1 MESAS
6 QKWHA
11 GLHIYQ
17 ELCSVLSDLPKQ
29 HPALNIS
36 HEQNRPSLR
45 LVGYARVSTVGQTL
59 EAQLDQLEAAGCEV
73 IYQEKASGA
82 QDDRKQLVKMLKNL
96 RDGDLVVVTRTDRL
110 ARSIFQMFRIVSQIV
125 DAGANFRDL
134 AKPLADTSTSSGRMY
149 LAILGG
155 LAEIERE
162 LIASRTAEGRARS
175 TKRMGR
181 PFKLTSAQR
190 TEALERKASG
200 EPLID
205 IARSYKVS
213 HMTIQRLRPL
223 V

>member
-1 MESAS
+1 MNKTA
-6 QKWHA
+6 
-11 GLHIYQ
+11 
-17 ELCSVLSDLPKQ
+17 P
-29 HPALNIS
+29 P
-36 HEQNRPSLR
+36 LR

-59 EAQLDQLEAAGCEV
+59 EAQLEQLEAAGCEV

-82 QDDRKQLVKMLKNL
+82 RDDRKQLVKMLKNL
-96 RDGDLVVVTRTDRL
+96 REGDLVVVTRTDRL

-134 AKPLADTSTSSGRMY
+134 AQPLADTSTSSGRMY

-181 PFKLTSAQR
+181 PFKLTPAQQA
-190 TEALERKASG
+190 EALERKASG
-200 EPLID
+200 EPLTD
-205 IARSYKVS
+205 IARSYNVS
-213 HMTIQRLRPL
+213 HMTIQRLRPP

>member
-1 MESAS
+1 
-6 QKWHA
+6 
-11 GLHIYQ
+11 
-17 ELCSVLSDLPKQ
+17 
-29 HPALNIS
+29 
-36 HEQNRPSLR
+36 
-45 LVGYARVSTVGQTL
+45 
-59 EAQLDQLEAAGCEV
+59 
-73 IYQEKASGA
+73 
-82 QDDRKQLVKMLKNL
+82 MLKNL

-134 AKPLADTSTSSGRMY
+134 AQPLADTSTSSGRMY

-181 PFKLTSAQR
+181 PFKLTPAQQA
-190 TEALERKASG
+190 EALERKASG
-200 EPLID
+200 EPLTD
-205 IARSYKVS
+205 IARSYNVS
-213 HMTIQRLRPL
+213 HMTIQRLRPP